1 VVCVSRIELRAPDHQ
16 GEPKIKEET
25 MAESAEIAPKKIL
38 VSTLLL
44 LKPRIILSVAFTGFA
59 GMVLAQK
66 GIPPL
71 APILL
76 GILSL
81 LLSAAG
87 AAILN
92 NILDKQID
100 ALMKRLGRR
109 VEALNVV
116 GEKTALL
123 IALLFVVASL
133 FISFYFLNVVNG
145 ILIITA
151 ILSYTLLYT
160 LYLKRSSPYGTIPG
174 GLPGA
179 LPVLIGY
186 SAIKPGLGI
195 DGIILFVIMILWQPP
210 HFWALAQM
218 YKNDYENA
226 GVPVMPVA
234 LGTKYTNIFM
244 LLYSLALFPIS
255 LSLWFLGYCSSF
267 YAIMAIVFG
276 VYFEYVMIRSV
287 MTNSNYGKAF
297 GVSIL
302 YILVIMAS
310 IIIDISLNSARTVV

>member
-1 VVCVSRIELRAPDHQ
+1 LK
-16 GEPKIKEET
+16 GGLKIIEET
-25 MAESAEIAPKKIL
+25 KVESAERAPKKIL

-44 LKPRIILSVAFTGFA
+44 LKPRIILSVAFTGIA
-59 GMVLAQK
+59 GMVLANK
-66 GIPPL
+66 GFPSSYI
-71 APILL
+71 IIF
-76 GILSL
+76 GIVSL

-100 ALMKRLGRR
+100 VLMKRLGRR
-109 VEALNVV
+109 VEALKIV
-116 GEKTALL
+116 GERTALF
-123 IALLFVVASL
+123 IALLFIIVSL
-133 FISFYFLNVVNG
+133 FISFYFLNFANG
-145 ILIITA
+145 VLIVA
-151 ILSYTLLYT
+151 ALLSYTFLYT

-186 SAIKPGLGI
+186 SAVKPNLGI
-195 DGIILFVIMILWQPP
+195 DGIILFLIMILWQPP
-210 HFWALAQM
+210 HFWALAQK
-218 YKNDYENA
+218 YKNDYQNA

-244 LLYSLALFPIS
+244 LLYSLSLFPLS
-255 LSLWFLGYCSSF
+255 LSLWFLGYCSSL
-267 YAIMAIVFG
+267 YAIAAIIVG
-276 VYFEYVMIRSV
+276 IYFEYVMIRSV
-287 MTNSNYGKAF
+287 LTNSNYGKAF

-310 IIIDISLNSARTVV
+310 LIIDISLGSANRVL

>member
-1 VVCVSRIELRAPDHQ
+1 MPQ
-16 GEPKIKEET
+16 IKQENRV
-25 MAESAEIAPKKIL
+25 ESAERASKNIF

-59 GMVLAQK
+59 GMVLANRGFPSLDVIIF
-66 GIPPL
+66 GIV
-71 APILL
+71 
-76 GILSL
+76 SL

-100 ALMKRLGRR
+100 VLMKRLGRR

-116 GEKTALL
+116 GEKTALF
-123 IALLFVVASL
+123 IALLFIVISL
-133 FISFYFLNVVNG
+133 FISFYFLNFVNC
-145 ILIITA
+145 ILIIA
-151 ILSYTLLYT
+151 ALLSYTFLYT

-186 SAIKPGLGI
+186 SAVKPNLGI
-195 DGIILFVIMILWQPP
+195 DGIILFLIMILWQPP
-210 HFWALAQM
+210 HFWALAQT
-218 YKNDYENA
+218 YKNDYKNA

-244 LLYSLALFPIS
+244 LLYSLSLFPLS
-255 LSLWFLGYCSSF
+255 LSLWFLGYCTSL
-267 YAIMAIVFG
+267 YAIVAIIVG
-276 VYFEYVMIRSV
+276 IYFEYVMIRSV
-287 MTNSNYGKAF
+287 LTNSNYGKAF

-310 IIIDISLNSARTVV
+310 LIIDISLGSAKAVL